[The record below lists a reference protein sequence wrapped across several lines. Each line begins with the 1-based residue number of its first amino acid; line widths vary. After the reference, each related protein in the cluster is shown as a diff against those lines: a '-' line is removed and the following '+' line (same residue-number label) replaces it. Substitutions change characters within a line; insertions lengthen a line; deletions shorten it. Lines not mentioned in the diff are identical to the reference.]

1 MKINFDFY
9 KEDVLYNTG
18 KDEEKI
24 IKYIME
30 NSPEDYE
37 RIIEEDMSAEVILA
51 LSTLRNNI
59 VYSYDFI
66 PNSSILEMG
75 GHLGEVTSLLCDK
88 ADKVVTIE
96 TVKSRAEAIAKR
108 CENKD
113 NLDIL
118 VGNIKDIGLREKFD
132 YITLFGVLEYAP
144 EFFNTKTPAVDLISY
159 CKDLLKNDGKL
170 LIATN
175 NKYALKSYVGDID
188 ECTNNTFDSI
198 TGYKN
203 SKKNYKLGKKQIEDI
218 LNALNL
224 NHYKFL
230 YPLPDYK
237 LPNIIFSDEY
247 LPSSSKING
256 YFPYYRDESNIFFS
270 EVDAF
275 DTIIKDDLDM
285 FKFFSN
291 SYFIE
296 ISKQEFENDTRFIS
310 FNNYRKKKY
319 RLMTKIKSHVVEKSS
334 TIDESKEHIQN
345 IRKNIE
351 IINKYNIKI
360 IDKYEDGKIISEFIN
375 DKLISQKISDNLEN
389 KEYIIY
395 LLQRL
400 KKEMVKYSHVYNK
413 NEKNVFDKY
422 SVEVDDKILE
432 KFNYIENGFWDMI
445 FKNCFI
451 IEDELSFFDQEWM
464 EKNIPVE
471 FIIYRCIV
479 NIEKLRS
486 KIEEYKLF
494 EKLNI
499 KEYTSIFKELDK
511 KITGEIFDEKIF
523 KLYTRHHINPI
534 YENSRLQGEL
544 NSKKNTVKELE
555 KSINNLSNEIYAKDY
570 KLSQQ
575 DNEIKKLND
584 ILNEI
589 YNSKKWKIMK
599 MISRLGRKK
608 K

>member
-1 MKINFDFY
+1 MKINFDFFN
-9 KEDVLYNTG
+9 EDVLYNTG

-59 VYSYDFI
+59 VYSYDFV
-66 PNSSILEMG
+66 PNSSILEIG
-75 GHLGEVTSLLCDK
+75 GHFGEVTSLLCDK
-88 ADKVVTIE
+88 ANKVVSIE

-108 CENKD
+108 CQNKD

-118 VGNIKDIGLREKFD
+118 VGNIKDIKLEEKFD

-144 EFFNTKTPAVDLISY
+144 EFFNTKTPALDLISY

-175 NKYALKSYVGDID
+175 NKFALKSYVGEID

-203 SKKNYKLGKKQIEDI
+203 SKRTYKLGKKQIEDI
-218 LNALNL
+218 LKNL
-224 NHYKFL
+224 DLKYYKFL

-275 DTIIKDDLDM
+275 DTIIKEDVNM

-296 ISKQEFENDTRFIS
+296 ISKQEFENNTRFIS

-319 RLMTKIKSHVVEKSS
+319 RLMTKIKSQVVEKSS
-334 TIDESKEHIQN
+334 TIDESLEHIQN

-351 IINKYNIKI
+351 IISGYGIKI
-360 IDKYEDGKIISEFIN
+360 LDKYDEGIIISKFIN
-375 DKLISQKISDNLEN
+375 DKLISQKISDNLDN
-389 KEYIIY
+389 KDFILD
-395 LLQRL
+395 LLHRF
-400 KKEMVKYSHVYNK
+400 KKEISQYAHIYNE

-422 SVEVDDKILE
+422 SMEVDKEILE
-432 KFNYIENGFWDMI
+432 KFNYMENGFWDMI
-445 FKNCFI
+445 FKNSFI
-451 IEDELSFFDQEWM
+451 IEDEFSFFDQEWM

-471 FIIYRCIV
+471 FVLYRCIV
-479 NIEKLRS
+479 NIEKLRK
-486 KIEEYKLF
+486 KIEEYQLF
-494 EKLNI
+494 EELGI
-499 KEYTSIFKELDK
+499 KDYISIFEELDK
-511 KITGEIFDEKIF
+511 KIFNEIFDEKIF
-523 KLYTRHHINPI
+523 KLYTRQHTNPI
-534 YENSRLQGEL
+534 YENGRLQEEL
-544 NSKKNTVKELE
+544 NHEKNTVKELE
-555 KSINNLSNEIYAKDY
+555 KSINNLSNEIFAKDY
-570 KLSQQ
+570 KLLQQ
-575 DNEIKKLND
+575 DNEIKKLNNN
-584 ILNEI
+584 LNEI
-589 YNSKKWKIMK
+589 YNSKRWKLIEK
-599 MISRLGRKK
+599 LGGLRKK
-608 K
+608 

>member
-9 KEDVLYNTG
+9 KEDVLYNIG

-24 IKYIME
+24 IKYIMA
-30 NSPEDYE
+30 NSPNEYE

-59 VYSYDFI
+59 VYSYDFV
-66 PNSSILEMG
+66 PNSSILEIG
-75 GHLGEVTSLLCDK
+75 GHFGEVTSLLCDK

-96 TVKSRAEAIAKR
+96 TVKTRAEAIAKR
-108 CENKD
+108 CENKE
-113 NLDIL
+113 NLEIL
-118 VGNIKDIGLREKFD
+118 VGNIKDIKLEEKFD

-144 EFFNTKTPAVDLISY
+144 DFFNTKTPAVDLISY

-175 NKYALKSYVGDID
+175 NKFALKSYVGEID

-203 SKKNYKLGKKQIEDI
+203 SKRNYKLGKKQIEDI
-218 LNALNL
+218 LKNL
-224 NHYKFL
+224 DLKHYKFL

-256 YFPYYRDESNIFFS
+256 YFPYYSDESNIFFS

-275 DTIIKDDLDM
+275 DAIIKEDVNM

-319 RLMTKIKSHVVEKSS
+319 RLMTKIKSQVVEKSS
-334 TIDESKEHIQN
+334 TINESREHIQN

-351 IINKYNIKI
+351 IINGYDIKI
-360 IDKYEDGKIISEFIN
+360 IDKYVDGKVVSEFIN

-389 KEYIIY
+389 KDFILD
-395 LLQRL
+395 LLQRF
-400 KKEMVKYSHVYNK
+400 KNEIIQYSHVYNQ

-422 SVEVDDKILE
+422 SMKIDEKILE
-432 KFNYIENGFWDMI
+432 KFNYMENGFWDMI

-451 IEDELSFFDQEWM
+451 IEDRFAFFDQEWM

-471 FIIYRCIV
+471 FVLYRCIV
-479 NIEKLRS
+479 NIEKLRK
-486 KIEEYKLF
+486 KIDDYQLF
-494 EKLNI
+494 EELGI
-499 KEYTSIFKELDK
+499 KDYISIFEELDK
-511 KITGEIFDEKIF
+511 KISNEIFDEKIF
-523 KLYTRHHINPI
+523 KLYTRQHTNPI
-534 YENSRLQGEL
+534 YENGRLQEEL
-544 NSKKNTVKELE
+544 NHEKNTVKELE
-555 KSINNLSNEIYAKDY
+555 KSINNLSNEIFAKDY
-570 KLSQQ
+570 KLLQQ
-575 DNEIKKLND
+575 DNEIKKLNNN
-584 ILNEI
+584 LNEI
-589 YNSKKWKIMK
+589 YNSKRWKLIEK
-599 MISRLGRKK
+599 LDGLRKK
-608 K
+608 

>member
-9 KEDVLYNTG
+9 KEDVLYNIG

-24 IKYIME
+24 IKYIMA
-30 NSPEDYE
+30 NSPNEYE

-59 VYSYDFI
+59 VYSYDFV
-66 PNSSILEMG
+66 PNSSILEIG
-75 GHLGEVTSLLCDK
+75 GHFGEVTSLLCDK

-96 TVKSRAEAIAKR
+96 TVKTRAEAIAKR
-108 CENKD
+108 CENKE
-113 NLDIL
+113 NLEIL
-118 VGNIKDIGLREKFD
+118 VGNIKDIKLEEKFD

-144 EFFNTKTPAVDLISY
+144 DFFNTKTPAVDLISY

-175 NKYALKSYVGDID
+175 NKFALKSYVGEID

-203 SKKNYKLGKKQIEDI
+203 SKRNYKLGKKQIEDI
-218 LNALNL
+218 LKNL
-224 NHYKFL
+224 DLKHYKFL

-256 YFPYYRDESNIFFS
+256 YFPYYSDESNIFFS

-275 DTIIKDDLDM
+275 DAIIKEDVNM

-319 RLMTKIKSHVVEKSS
+319 RLMTKIKSQVVEKSS
-334 TIDESKEHIQN
+334 TINESREHIQN

-351 IINKYNIKI
+351 IINGYDIKI
-360 IDKYEDGKIISEFIN
+360 IDKYVDGKVVSEFIN

-389 KEYIIY
+389 KDFILD
-395 LLQRL
+395 LLQRF
-400 KKEMVKYSHVYNK
+400 KNEIIQYSHVYNQ

-422 SVEVDDKILE
+422 SMKIDEKILE
-432 KFNYIENGFWDMI
+432 KFNYMENGFWDMI

-451 IEDELSFFDQEWM
+451 IEDRFAFFDQEWM

-471 FIIYRCIV
+471 FVLYRCIV
-479 NIEKLRS
+479 NIEKLRK
-486 KIEEYKLF
+486 KIDDYQLF
-494 EKLNI
+494 EELGI
-499 KEYTSIFKELDK
+499 KDYISIFEELDK
-511 KITGEIFDEKIF
+511 KISNEIFDEKIF
-523 KLYTRHHINPI
+523 KLYTRQHTNPI
-534 YENSRLQGEL
+534 YENGRLQEEL
-544 NSKKNTVKELE
+544 NHEKNTVKELE
-555 KSINNLSNEIYAKDY
+555 KSINNLSNEIFAKDY
-570 KLSQQ
+570 KLLQQ
-575 DNEIKKLND
+575 DNEIKKLNNN
-584 ILNEI
+584 LNEI
-589 YNSKKWKIMK
+589 YNSKRWKLIEK
-599 MISRLGRKK
+599 LGGLRKK
-608 K
+608 

>member
-59 VYSYDFI
+59 VYSYDFV
-66 PNSSILEMG
+66 PNSSILEIG
-75 GHLGEVTSLLCDK
+75 GHFGEVTSLLCDK
-88 ADKVVTIE
+88 ANKVVSIE
-96 TVKSRAEAIAKR
+96 TVKKRAEAIAKR
-108 CENKD
+108 CENKE
-113 NLDIL
+113 NLEIF
-118 VGNIKDIGLREKFD
+118 VGNIKDIKIEEKFD

-144 EFFNTKTPAVDLISY
+144 EFFDTKTPSVDLISY
-159 CKDLLKNDGKL
+159 CKDLLKDDGKL

-175 NKYALKSYVGDID
+175 NKYSLKSYVGDID

-203 SKKNYKLGKKQIEDI
+203 SKRSYKLGKRQIEDI
-218 LNALNL
+218 LNSLDLNY
-224 NHYKFL
+224 YKFL

-275 DTIIKDDLDM
+275 DTIIKDDLNM
-285 FKFFSN
+285 FKFFAN

-296 ISKQEFENDTRFIS
+296 ISKQEFEDDTKFIS

-319 RLMTKIKSHVVEKSS
+319 RLMTKIKSNVVEKSS
-334 TIDESKEHIQN
+334 TIDESQEHIQN

-351 IINKYNIKI
+351 IINGYDIKI
-360 IDKYEDGKIISEFIN
+360 IDKYVDGKVVSELIN

-389 KEYIIY
+389 KDFILD
-395 LLQRL
+395 LLQRF
-400 KKEMVKYSHVYNK
+400 KKEIIQYSHVYNQ
-413 NEKNVFDKY
+413 NEKNVFDNY
-422 SVEVDDKILE
+422 SMKIDEKILE
-432 KFNYIENGFWDMI
+432 KFNYMENGFWDMI

-451 IEDELSFFDQEWM
+451 IEDRFAFFDQEWM

-471 FIIYRCIV
+471 FILYRCIV
-479 NIEKLRS
+479 NIEKLRK
-486 KIEEYKLF
+486 KIEEYQLF
-494 EKLNI
+494 EELGI
-499 KEYTSIFKELDK
+499 KEYINIFEELDK
-511 KITGEIFDEKIF
+511 KIFNEIFDEKIF
-523 KLYTRHHINPI
+523 RLYTKQHINPI
-534 YENSRLQGEL
+534 YENGRLQEEL
-544 NSKKNTVKELE
+544 NHEKNTVKELE
-555 KSINNLSNEIYAKDY
+555 KSINNLSNEIFAKDY
-570 KLSQQ
+570 KLLQQ
-575 DNEIKKLND
+575 DNEIKKLNNN
-584 ILNEI
+584 LNEI
-589 YNSKKWKIMK
+589 YNSKRWKLIEK
-599 MISRLGRKK
+599 LGGLRKK
-608 K
+608 

>member
-9 KEDVLYNTG
+9 KEDVLYNIG

-24 IKYIME
+24 IKYIMA
-30 NSPEDYE
+30 NSPNEYE

-59 VYSYDFI
+59 VYSYDFV
-66 PNSSILEMG
+66 PNSSILEIG
-75 GHLGEVTSLLCDK
+75 GHFGEVTSLLCDK
-88 ADKVVTIE
+88 ANKVVSIE
-96 TVKSRAEAIAKR
+96 TVKKRAEAIAKR
-108 CENKD
+108 CENKE
-113 NLDIL
+113 NLEIF
-118 VGNIKDIGLREKFD
+118 VGNIKDIKIEEKFD

-144 EFFNTKTPAVDLISY
+144 DFFNTKTPAVDLISY

-175 NKYALKSYVGDID
+175 NKFALKSYVGEID

-203 SKKNYKLGKKQIEDI
+203 SKRNYKLGKKQIEDI
-218 LNALNL
+218 LKNL
-224 NHYKFL
+224 DLKHYKFL

-275 DTIIKDDLDM
+275 DAIIKEDVNM

-319 RLMTKIKSHVVEKSS
+319 RLMTKIKSQVVEKSS
-334 TIDESKEHIQN
+334 TIDESLEHIQN

-351 IINKYNIKI
+351 IINGYDIKI
-360 IDKYEDGKIISEFIN
+360 IDKYVDGKVVSEFIN

-389 KEYIIY
+389 KDFILD
-395 LLQRL
+395 LLQRF
-400 KKEMVKYSHVYNK
+400 KNEIIQYSHVYNQ

-422 SVEVDDKILE
+422 SMKIDEKILE
-432 KFNYIENGFWDMI
+432 KFNYMENGFWDMI

-451 IEDELSFFDQEWM
+451 IEDSFAFFDQEWM
-464 EKNIPVE
+464 EKNIPAE
-471 FIIYRCIV
+471 FILYRCIV
-479 NIEKLRS
+479 NIEKLRK
-486 KIEEYKLF
+486 KIEEYQLF
-494 EKLNI
+494 EELGI
-499 KEYTSIFKELDK
+499 KEYINIFEELDK
-511 KITGEIFDEKIF
+511 KIFNEIFDEKIF
-523 KLYTRHHINPI
+523 RLYTKQHINPI
-534 YENSRLQGEL
+534 YENGRLQEEL
-544 NSKKNTVKELE
+544 NHEKNTVKELE
-555 KSINNLSNEIYAKDY
+555 KSINNLSNEIFAKDY
-570 KLSQQ
+570 KLLQQ
-575 DNEIKKLND
+575 DNEIKKLNNN
-584 ILNEI
+584 LNEI
-589 YNSKKWKIMK
+589 YNSKRWKLIEK
-599 MISRLGRKK
+599 LGGLRKK
-608 K
+608 